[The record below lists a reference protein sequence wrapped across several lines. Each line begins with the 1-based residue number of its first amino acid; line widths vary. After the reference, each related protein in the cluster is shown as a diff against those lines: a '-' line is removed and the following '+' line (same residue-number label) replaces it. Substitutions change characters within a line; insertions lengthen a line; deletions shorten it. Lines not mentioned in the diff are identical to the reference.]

1 MNHFLTRLLIVA
13 LTLTLIAAPAM
24 AKGLNLKDLINKD
37 TIKDVVKVAAIG
49 FAIDKL
55 AGPINSFINT
65 LLANKGVPNKEATKV
80 VPILTIGAKGHI
92 GAAQVNGPE
101 ELIAKVKA
109 VIQYEDSFQGKIRVK
124 ALIPGDS
131 ANPVKFGRVYGVGIT
146 AIIDTPI

>member
-1 MNHFLTRLLIVA
+1 MTNLFSRLCVIVLI
-13 LTLTLIAAPAM
+13 LNLLGTPAV
-24 AKGLNLKDLINKD
+24 AKGFNFKDLLKND
-37 TIKDVVKVAAIG
+37 VIKDAVKVAGVG
-49 FAIDKL
+49 FLIDKL
-55 AGPINSFINT
+55 AKPINSFINT
-65 LLANKGVPNKEATKV
+65 LLANKNVPNKEATKV
-80 VPILTIGAKGHI
+80 VPILTVGAKGHI

-131 ANPVKFGRVYGVGIT
+131 ANPLKFGRVYGVGVT